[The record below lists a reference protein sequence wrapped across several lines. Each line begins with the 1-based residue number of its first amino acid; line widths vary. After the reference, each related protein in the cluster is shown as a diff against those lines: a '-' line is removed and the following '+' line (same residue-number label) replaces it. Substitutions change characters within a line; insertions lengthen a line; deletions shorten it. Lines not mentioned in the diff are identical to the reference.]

1 MRKLF
6 AQAILLTVCLYATET
21 RAGLAPVTDTART
34 VHAIDGNTSEWKTD
48 KFETDKDIGVVY
60 AVDHDA
66 NFLYIVLKVP
76 DQRTQM
82 KLMMQGMNLYIDR
95 KGKKREAAGIE
106 FPIKPANPLAN
117 FPRGGQTGNSTD
129 GKPAQPD
136 PKAMREA
143 LSGNMIVLKKFGFE
157 DQPDML
163 QPAMQDGSVN
173 VSFDWDAADAL
184 VIEYLIPM
192 SYIGKSADLNGKPL
206 GIGWKILG
214 ITMPDNRPVSS
225 TTTLVGRASSGVGGA
240 GGGATR
246 PGRAGSGPS
255 PDFSQSNDPRFK
267 DQNFWTK
274 YTVNF

>member
-1 MRKLF
+1 MRKLIP
-6 AQAILLTVCLYATET
+6 QAILLTACLYATET
-21 RAGLAPVTDTART
+21 RAGLAPVTDTAKT
-34 VHAIDGNTSEWKTD
+34 IHAIDGNTSEWKTD
-48 KFETDKDIGVVY
+48 KFETNKEVGVEY
-60 AVDHDA
+60 AVDNDA
-66 NFLYIVLKVP
+66 NFLYVVLKVP

-95 KGKKREAAGIE
+95 KGKKREAAGVE
-106 FPIKPANPLAN
+106 FPIKPAGPLAN
-117 FPRGGQTGNSTD
+117 FSRGARNGNSPD
-129 GKPAQPD
+129 GAPAPPD

-163 QPAMQDGSVN
+163 QPAVQDGSVN

-192 SYIGKSADLNGKPL
+192 SYIGKNADLNGKPL

-214 ITMPDNRPVSS
+214 ITMPESRPIGTTS
-225 TTTLVGRASSGVGGA
+225 TVVGRPGA
-240 GGGATR
+240 GGGSSAGR
-246 PGRAGSGPS
+246 PGSRPGSGPS
-255 PDFSQSNDPRFK
+255 PEFSQSNDPRFK

-274 YTVNF
+274 YTLNF